1 MRATPELRARF
12 EELLTE
18 PLQTTSSLKRAVR
31 RAGGTGPASA
41 SVSILLDG
49 LARKTSPLHLRMAH
63 AIARAHLEGA
73 EDTVGVVVICNEIAH
88 MIRRPDLGQPVPHR
102 DS

>member
-1 MRATPELRARF
+1 MAATPELRARF

-31 RAGGTGPASA
+31 HAGGTGPATV
-41 SVSILLDG
+41 SVSVLLDG

-73 EDTVGVVVICNEIAH
+73 EDTVGIVVICNEIAH
-88 MIRRPDLGQPVPHR
+88 MIRRPDLGQPVPQR
-102 DS
+102 GS